1 MSENTLIIDS
11 DTVKVVSALTNKSE
25 RDVLFMFNDVA
36 FELYGRLKRNKK
48 QKTASKTIKILNRSF
63 EAKAYKMLEW
73 IPGLGY
79 MLTENSEVTCWV
91 KSRDNIRQKH
101 DMDELLNELTELK
114 LLHGDL

>member
-11 DTVKVVSALTNKSE
+11 DTVKIVSALTNKSE

-73 IPGLGY
+73 VGGSGFMP
-79 MLTENSEVTCWV
+79 TENLEVQCWV
-91 KSRDNIRQKH
+91 KSKDNVRRKY